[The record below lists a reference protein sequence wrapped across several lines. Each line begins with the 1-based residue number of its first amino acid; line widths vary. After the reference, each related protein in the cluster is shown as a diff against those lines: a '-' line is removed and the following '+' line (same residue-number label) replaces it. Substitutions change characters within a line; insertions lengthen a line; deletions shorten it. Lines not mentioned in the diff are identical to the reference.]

1 MLKKT
6 KIKTYEVLELIAVR
20 EGKYRIFSYLIMT
33 LIMLNVLAVIFETV
47 DTWHAKY
54 QSVFDNFELFSVVV
68 FTLEYCLHVWSC
80 NVSGKYRHRLWGR
93 IRFML
98 TPLAIVDLI
107 AILPFYL
114 PIFLP
119 DLRFIRALRLFRLF
133 RLFKMTKYSQSMRML
148 LRVVKNKKE
157 DLLVTVFVV
166 GIVLIMGSSIIYYV
180 ENRVQPDKFP
190 HIPAALWWG
199 VVTLTTVGYGDVYPI
214 TPLGKFLG
222 AIVALFGI
230 GIFALPAGII
240 ASGFNEEM
248 QKRQALRTQ
257 IQPKICPHCGKK
269 IDSCNN

>member
-1 MLKKT
+1 MLKRSKV
-6 KIKTYEVLELIAVR
+6 KTYEVLELIAVR

-33 LIMLNVLAVIFETV
+33 LIVLNVIAVVCATV
-47 DTWHAKY
+47 DSLYDKY
-54 QSVFDNFELFSVVV
+54 QSFFECFELFSVVV
-68 FTLEYCLHVWSC
+68 FSIEHCLHVWCC
-80 NVSGKYRHRLWGR
+80 NVSAKYRHPIWGR
-93 IRFML
+93 IKFML

-114 PIFLP
+114 PLISS
-119 DLRFIRALRLFRLF
+119 DLRFIRALRLLRLF
-133 RLFKMTKYSQSMRML
+133 RLFKMTKYSRSLRML
-148 LRVVKNKKE
+148 LRVIKNKKE

-166 GIVLIMGSSIIYYV
+166 GLVLVMGSSIIYYV
-180 ENRVQPDKFP
+180 EHNVQPDKFP

-240 ASGFNEEM
+240 ASGFNEEI
-248 QKRQALRTQ
+248 QKRQTLRNKTQ
-257 IQPKICPHCGKK
+257 PITCPHCGKE
-269 IDSCNN
+269 IDHNR

>member
-6 KIKTYEVLELIAVR
+6 KIKTYEVLESIAVR

-33 LIMLNVLAVIFETV
+33 LIMLNVVAVIFETV
-47 DTWHAKY
+47 DTWYAKY
-54 QSVFDNFELFSVVV
+54 QSLFDNFELFSVAV
-68 FTLEYCLHVWSC
+68 FTIEYYLHVWSC
-80 NVSGKYRHRLWGR
+80 NVLGKYRHRLWGR

-98 TPLAIVDLI
+98 TPLALVDLI

-114 PIFLP
+114 PLFLP

-133 RLFKMTKYSQSMRML
+133 RLFKMTKYSQSLRML
-148 LRVVKNKKE
+148 LRVIKNKKE

-166 GIVLIMGSSIIYYV
+166 LIVLVIGSSTIYYV

-248 QKRQALRTQ
+248 QKRQALKNQ
-257 IQPKICPHCGKK
+257 IQPRNCPHCGKK
-269 IDSCNN
+269 IDDYHH